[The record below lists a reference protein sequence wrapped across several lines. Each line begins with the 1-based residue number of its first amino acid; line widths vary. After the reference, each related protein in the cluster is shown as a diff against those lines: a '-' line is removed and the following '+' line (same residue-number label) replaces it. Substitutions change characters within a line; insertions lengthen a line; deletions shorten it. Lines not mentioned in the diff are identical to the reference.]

1 MGVSSAAALAA
12 GVLVLWVLDTAQ
24 ASSGLARRRLK
35 GRDRPERDWRRA
47 FSAVGRRLS
56 GGALEPPDET
66 LVGVAAPIC
75 IAAAVWMGA
84 APGLLALLA
93 TVTAVTARR
102 RGRRRDRV
110 LQIERH
116 LPEVIDLLGL
126 VVGAGRPTVS
136 ALAEIS
142 PRVVEPFRSELAAVA
157 RRTSA
162 GEPFVE
168 SVRRLRESLGP
179 SVSPVV
185 YAVTAAEV
193 DGAPLQPA
201 LARAA
206 DEAHRRRRVRAEEA
220 ARRVPV
226 LMLFPLVFCILPAF
240 CLLTIVP
247 LLIGTVSDLRLP

>member
-1 MGVSSAAALAA
+1 MGVSLAAALAVA
-12 GVLVLWVLDTAQ
+12 VMVLWVLDTAQ
-24 ASSGLARRRLK
+24 GLSGPARRRLQ
-35 GRDRPERDWRRA
+35 GEDRPDRNWSRA
-47 FSAVGRRLS
+47 FSALGRRLA
-56 GGALEPPDET
+56 GGVLEPPDET
-66 LVGVAAPIC
+66 LVGVAVPVC
-75 IAAAVWMGA
+75 VVAAVWMGA

-93 TVTAVTARR
+93 TVAAVAARR
-102 RGRRRDRV
+102 RGRRRDRA
-110 LQIERH
+110 LHIERH

-142 PRVVEPFRSELAAVA
+142 PRIVEPFRSELAAVA

-201 LARAA
+201 LERAA
-206 DEAHRRRRVRAEEA
+206 DEARRRRRVRAEEA

-247 LLIGTVSDLRLP
+247 LLIGTVSDLRFP